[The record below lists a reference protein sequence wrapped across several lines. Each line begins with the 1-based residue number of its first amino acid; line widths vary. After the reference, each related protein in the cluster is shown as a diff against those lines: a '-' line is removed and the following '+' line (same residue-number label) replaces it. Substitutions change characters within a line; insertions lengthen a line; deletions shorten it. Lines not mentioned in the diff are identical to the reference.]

1 MIGCE
6 NVRMSEA
13 PGLRSLDTLPVP
25 PGLPWLGNA
34 LQLKPLHLH
43 LQLENWAQQFGRFFC
58 IRAPGRRLL
67 VVTDAELA
75 KQMLRDR
82 PDGFR
87 RIRQMEPVA
96 RELQM
101 NGLFSSEGERWRN
114 QRRVWLATLNAQQIK
129 FFHEKLMLIT
139 QKLLRRWQ
147 QTADRGDAVDVAA
160 DLMRYTV
167 DVTMQFALGHEAN
180 TLEKGEDVIQ
190 RHLDKIFPALGR
202 RVRGFFPYWRY
213 FKLPQD
219 YELDRALGA
228 LRSEVGGL
236 IDSARERLRNSP
248 KLREAPT
255 CFLEAM
261 LLAHEQDGAAIS
273 DQDVFAN
280 TMTVLLAGEDT
291 TANTMA
297 WLIHCLCGR
306 PDVYQALRAE
316 ADALLDDPAAPDRA
330 TAGIGGGSNDVP
342 RADRFPHLLRHTDA
356 TINETLRLHPVAP
369 MFFLEALRDLQLQD
383 LAVPAGTQVLLMTR
397 AAAGSSPHSTPPP
410 RFEPAEDA
418 ARPDAGPGRASSLPF
433 GYGPRM
439 CPGRN
444 LALAELRSATLM
456 LARNFDIEAVPGLVP
471 VSEAFVF
478 TLVPRNLRVRF
489 HRRQR

>member
-1 MIGCE
+1 
-6 NVRMSEA
+6 MSEVLS
-13 PGLRSLDTLPVP
+13 LRTLDALPVP
-25 PGLPWLGNA
+25 AGLPWLGNA

-43 LQLENWAQQFGRFFC
+43 LQLERWAQEFGKFFC
-58 IRAPGRRLL
+58 ISAPGRRFL
-67 VVTDAELA
+67 VVTDSELV

-114 QRRVWLATLNAQQIK
+114 QRRVWLATLNAQQIR
-129 FFHEKLMLIT
+129 FFHEKLLLIT

-147 QTADRGDAVDVAA
+147 QAADRGEAVDVAT

-180 TLEKGEDVIQ
+180 TLEMGEDVIQ

-219 YELDRALGA
+219 YELDRALAA
-228 LRSEVGGL
+228 LRIEVGQL
-236 IDSARERLRNSP
+236 IDGARERLRSNP

-255 CFLEAM
+255 CFLEAL
-261 LLAHEQDGAAIS
+261 LLANEQDGAAIS
-273 DQDVFAN
+273 DEDVFAN
-280 TMTVLLAGEDT
+280 TMTVLLGGEDT

-306 PDVYQALRAE
+306 PDVYEALRAE
-316 ADALLDDPAAPDRA
+316 ADALLEDPAAPDRE
-330 TAGIGGGSNDVP
+330 VP

-369 MFFLEALRDLQLQD
+369 MFFLEALRDTTLD
-383 LAVPAGTQVLLMTR
+383 DVAVPAGTQVLLMTR
-397 AAAGSSPHSTPPP
+397 AAANSSPHSTPKP
-410 RFEPAEDA
+410 RFEPAEDE
-418 ARPDAGPGRASSLPF
+418 ARPDAGPGRAASLPF

-456 LARNFDIEAVPGLVP
+456 LARNFDIEAVPGPAP

-489 HRRQR
+489 HRRRR

>member
-13 PGLRSLDTLPVP
+13 PGLRSLDALPVP

-147 QTADRGDAVDVAA
+147 QAADRGDAVDVAA

-291 TANTMA
+291 TANTLA
-297 WLIHCLCGR
+297 WMVWLLHGHPEAAR
-306 PDVYQALRAE
+306 RAALEVRTVLGADSHPVRHEQLNALEFVE
-316 ADALLDDPAAPDRA
+316 ACAHEAMR
-330 TAGIGGGSNDVP
+330 IK
-342 RADRFPHLLRHTDA
+342 
-356 TINETLRLHPVAP
+356 PVAP
-369 MFFLEALRDLQLQD
+369 INVVQAVRDSVVGDVAL
-383 LAVPAGTQVLLMTR
+383 PAGTLVMCLMR
-397 AAAGSSPHSTPPP
+397 PAAVNADHFP
-410 RFEPAEDA
+410 EPQAFMPQ
-418 ARPDAGPGRASSLPF
+418 RWLGGAGPAQAASSAKRVAMSF
-433 GYGPRM
+433 GAGPRI
-439 CPGRN
+439 CPGRY
-444 LALAELRSATLM
+444 LALAEIKTVIAMLFGGFEIESVSTPDGGEAQERLALTMSPVGLKLRLR
-456 LARNFDIEAVPGLVP
+456 AR
-471 VSEAFVF
+471 
-478 TLVPRNLRVRF
+478 PRA
-489 HRRQR
+489 